1 MLGFETIGNATL
13 TVFDDIPILT
23 TDPWIKGKPYFGSWA
38 HKFNIPKKQIENIEN
53 SKYIWLSHGHPDHI
67 DPESLYLFE
76 NKTILIPDHYGE
88 RIFNDL
94 KHKYKCVKINSNS
107 WFDIS
112 KNVRIKSFADWN
124 QDACLLIEI
133 NKTDIIL
140 NLNDG
145 SGLGWSKT
153 IKEIIKNYKNRFLLK
168 LINWGDADM
177 INIYNHHNEFILP
190 LAAEQKPCGE
200 TYSYYMKKWNCNF
213 AIPFSSFHTYERED
227 SIKMNNFVTPL
238 SEHYKNFNNSH
249 GEMLPA
255 FIIWDSTKETYFNIN
270 PKINTGKTV
279 KPEFYG
285 DNWSDIL
292 DKNDKILIEKY
303 FLGFDHLKN
312 KFGFIS
318 FNVGNK
324 DFNIKF
330 SNRKEGF
337 QFCAPRNSLVFSIK
351 NHIFDDLLIGNFMK
365 TQLINVPSLYPDFTP
380 YVTKYGDNGLSKSDY
395 ELKRYF
401 NYYKFKSL
409 NFWLDYL
416 KIKSEDIIR
425 PKIEAY
431 KKVYYTARWIKRKL
445 F

>member
-324 DFNIKF
+324 DFNI
-330 SNRKEGF
+330 
-337 QFCAPRNSLVFSIK
+337 
-351 NHIFDDLLIGNFMK
+351 
-365 TQLINVPSLYPDFTP
+365 LYTGP
-380 YVTKYGDNGLSKSDY
+380 NGRVAHEMILDC
-395 ELKRYF
+395 RP
-401 NYYKFKSL
+401 FKA
-409 NFWLDYL
+409 NG
-416 KIKSEDIIR
+416 
-425 PKIEAY
+425 IEAGGSTY
-431 KKVYYTARWIKRKL
+431 DWAGCTVNAGAVTTFQRHALVSENRVTVLPDTLDLREATLRHCQSFLDHGYPRPPVCRGPAWSPSIRSPFSVSLTASA
-445 F
+445 